1 MRIQQLQ
8 AYFGHSG
15 RGRRGPLR
23 LSGCA
28 ARTPLGCLRTRERI
42 VSRER
47 FAEPCPLLPW
57 GRRWLEGRRRLREL
71 TRLPLLLLRLPL
83 LLPLQKLLLRLLRLR
98 LQLLLRLLLL
108 LPLLLLPLLLLLL
121 LLLLPLLLLLLLHP
135 QALLL

>member
-83 LLPLQKLLLRLLRLR
+83 LLPLQKLLLRLR
-98 LQLLLRLLLL
+98 LLLR
-108 LPLLLLPLLLLLL
+108 L